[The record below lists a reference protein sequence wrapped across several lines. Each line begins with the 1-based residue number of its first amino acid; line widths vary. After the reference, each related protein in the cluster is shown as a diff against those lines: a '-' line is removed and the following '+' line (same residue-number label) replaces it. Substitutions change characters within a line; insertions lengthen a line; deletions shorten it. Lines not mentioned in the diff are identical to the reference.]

1 MNFLKRPIVAVIGS
15 LVVLSTT
22 VVTADPLSLEEA
34 MQRTAAV
41 HPELRGFAARSRL
54 LGLESARA
62 VKPPPL
68 SVGLEIENMLGTGD
82 YSGLDAAETT
92 LTLAGV
98 LERGGKPAARRALA
112 ASRLDEL
119 AVQREVKELDVLA
132 EVARRY
138 LDLAEVQAS
147 LPLLAAGLDRQR
159 SLAAAV
165 RRRFQEGASPEA
177 LALSAEAEIAR
188 REAELQ
194 RARRG
199 AEVAWRSL
207 ALMWSDHAP
216 GTVPAVIGR
225 VRALPELQS
234 LDTLLPSLRQLPD
247 LRSFAQAERVQDA
260 RRRVAAAGRSFDL
273 EWQLG
278 VRRLEASGDTA
289 LVAGVSLPLGTRSRA
304 ALDESIE
311 DVNRELLMSSRETTL
326 AALETML
333 VRVHGDIAAAL
344 DVIRALESQILPR
357 LVKSAAQAERAYSAG
372 ALSYFESLQ
381 LQNEVMQVELEIL
394 ALRHAIDRKL
404 VELQRLTGEPIVAGT
419 MQTGEKK

>member
-1 MNFLKRPIVAVIGS
+1 MNFLIRPLVAVIGS
-15 LVVLSTT
+15 LVLLSSTLLA
-22 VVTADPLSLEEA
+22 ADPLSLEEA
-34 MQRTAAV
+34 IRRTAAV
-41 HPELRGFAARSRL
+41 HPELRGFTARSRL
-54 LGLESARA
+54 LGLESERSAM
-62 VKPPPL
+62 PPPL

-82 YSGLDAAETT
+82 YSGLAAAETT

-112 ASRLDEL
+112 ATRLDEL

-138 LDLAEVQAS
+138 LDLAEVQTS
-147 LPLLAAGLDRQR
+147 LPLLTAGLERQR

-207 ALMWSDHAP
+207 ALMWSDNAP
-216 GTVPAVIGR
+216 GTVPEVIGR
-225 VRALPELQS
+225 ARALPELQS
-234 LDTLLPSLRQLPD
+234 LETLLPSLRQLPD
-247 LRSFAQAERVQDA
+247 LRSFVQAERVQDA

-311 DVNRELLMSSRETTL
+311 DVNRELLTSSRDTTL
-326 AALETML
+326 SALETML

-344 DVIRALESQILPR
+344 DVIRALESEILPR
-357 LVKSAAQAERAYSAG
+357 LVKSAAQAERAYAAG

-381 LQNEVMQVELEIL
+381 LQNEVMQVELEVL
-394 ALRHAIDRKL
+394 ALRHDIDRKL

-419 MQTGEKK
+419 MQIGEKK

>member
-1 MNFLKRPIVAVIGS
+1 MNCLTRLLFTVAGS
-15 LVVLSTT
+15 VVLCCVAS
-22 VVTADPLSLEEA
+22 AAAAPMSLEEA
-34 MQRTAAV
+34 VSRTAAV
-41 HPELRGFAARSRL
+41 HPELRGYAGRRRL
-54 LGLESARA
+54 LDLEARRA
-62 VKPPPL
+62 VMPPAM
-68 SVGLEIENMLGTGD
+68 SAGIEIENAFGSGE
-82 YSGLDAAETT
+82 YSGFKSAETT

-98 LERGGKPAARRALA
+98 FERGGKPAARRTLA
-112 ASRLDEL
+112 ATRLDEL
-119 AVQREVKELDVLA
+119 AVQRELKELDVLA

-138 LDLAEVQAS
+138 LDLAEAQAR
-147 LPLLAAGLDRQR
+147 LPLLAAGLERQR

-165 RRRFQEGASPEA
+165 RLRFQEGASPEA

-207 ALMWSDHAP
+207 ALMWSDAAP
-216 GTVPAVIGR
+216 GAAPEVLGR

-260 RRRVAAAGRSFDL
+260 RRRVAAAGRTFDL

-311 DVNRELLMSSRETTL
+311 DVSRELLMSSRDTML

-333 VRVHGDIAAAL
+333 VRVHGDIAASL
-344 DVIRALESQILPR
+344 DVIRALESEVLPR
-357 LVKSAAQAERAYSAG
+357 LVKSATQAERAYAAG
-372 ALSYFESLQ
+372 ALSYFESQQ
-381 LQNEVMQVELEIL
+381 LQNEVMQVEQEML
-394 ALRHAIDRKL
+394 ALRHDIDRKL

-419 MQTGEKK
+419 MQTGEKR

>member
-1 MNFLKRPIVAVIGS
+1 M
-15 LVVLSTT
+15 
-22 VVTADPLSLEEA
+22 
-34 MQRTAAV
+34 
-41 HPELRGFAARSRL
+41 
-54 LGLESARA
+54 
-62 VKPPPL
+62 PPPL

-82 YSGLDAAETT
+82 YSGLAAAETT

-112 ASRLDEL
+112 ATRLDEL

-138 LDLAEVQAS
+138 LDLAEVQTT
-147 LPLLAAGLDRQR
+147 LPLLTAGLERQR

-207 ALMWSDHAP
+207 ALMWSDNAP
-216 GTVPAVIGR
+216 GTVPEVIGR
-225 VRALPELQS
+225 ARALPELLS
-234 LDTLLPSLRQLPD
+234 LETLLPSLRQLPD
-247 LRSFAQAERVQDA
+247 LRSFVQAERVQDA

-311 DVNRELLMSSRETTL
+311 DVNRELLTSSRDTTL
-326 AALETML
+326 SALETML

-344 DVIRALESQILPR
+344 DVIRALESEILPR
-357 LVKSAAQAERAYSAG
+357 LVKSAAQAERAYAAG

-381 LQNEVMQVELEIL
+381 LQNEVMQVELEVL
-394 ALRHAIDRKL
+394 ALRHDIDRKL

-419 MQTGEKK
+419 MQIGEKK